1 MFTSLISLLLVLRGN
16 MVYLGFKLCPP
27 PPYYFCWA
35 TYNVY
40 MLAYI
45 N

>member
-27 PPYYFCWA
+27 PYYFCWA